1 MLIKLSD
8 QIYFTNKSQEYFIFC
23 SSYIQYHQF
32 SDISINEVRLM
43 ILTMILT
50 IRHMFKILK
59 TQLFC
64 KNLASREV
72 ERSLDLCMEQ
82 VTVLE
87 LLFLVC
93 PHPLHLRQG
102 T

>member
-1 MLIKLSD
+1 
-8 QIYFTNKSQEYFIFC
+8 
-23 SSYIQYHQF
+23 
-32 SDISINEVRLM
+32 
-43 ILTMILT
+43 
-50 IRHMFKILK
+50 MFKILK